1 MKNTALRN
9 SIALL
14 SILAVFGCD
23 PSSSDPVTIE
33 KATNI
38 ILFIGDGMGEEHR
51 KAASWITVGETGFLA
66 MDDMPTIGWAQT
78 RSADNPVT
86 DSAAAATA
94 MSTGVKTNN
103 GVIGLDANLNFV
115 PTILEKAK
123 LQGKKTGLV
132 TTTQITHATPAA
144 FAAHVVNRNM
154 MTDIA
159 EQIIDAQV
167 DVILGGGEDE
177 FLPTTD
183 IGCYPQTGERADG
196 RNLIDE
202 AVAVG
207 YTYVCDSASF
217 SAIDPISTDRLLGL
231 FADEG
236 MSRPFSP
243 SLVEM
248 TYKAIDILSRNPAGF
263 FLLVEGGQIDW
274 ASHSNDADNA
284 ISDTV
289 ELDKA
294 VKAARDYAL
303 VNDDTLVIVAADHE
317 TGGMSVSL
325 SSSGAPGEDGPFGM
339 PDGKLFYVNWSTSS
353 HTAADV
359 PVTSMGPS
367 SELLTG
373 NYENTQLY
381 DVMRG
386 AFN

>member
-1 MKNTALRN
+1 MNNAALRN
-9 SIALL
+9 LTALL

-23 PSSSDPVTIE
+23 SSSPDPVTIE

-51 KAASWITVGETGFLA
+51 KAASWTTVGETGFLA

-78 RSADNPVT
+78 RSADNLVT

-115 PTILEKAK
+115 PTILEEAK
-123 LQGKKTGLV
+123 RQGKMTGLV
-132 TTTQITHATPAA
+132 TTTQVTHATPAA
-144 FAAHVVNRNM
+144 FAAHVENRNM

-159 EQIIDAQV
+159 VQIIDARV

-177 FLPTTD
+177 FFPFTD
-183 IGCYPQTGERADG
+183 IGCFPEAGERDDG

-202 AVAVG
+202 SVAVG
-207 YTYVCDSASF
+207 YTYVCDPASF

-236 MSRPFSP
+236 MPRPFSP

-248 TYKAIDILSRNPAGF
+248 THKAIDILSKNPAGF

-274 ASHSNDADNA
+274 ASHSNDAENA
-284 ISDTV
+284 Y
-289 ELDKA
+289 LK
-294 VKAARDYAL
+294 
-303 VNDDTLVIVAADHE
+303 
-317 TGGMSVSL
+317 
-325 SSSGAPGEDGPFGM
+325 
-339 PDGKLFYVNWSTSS
+339 
-353 HTAADV
+353 
-359 PVTSMGPS
+359 
-367 SELLTG
+367 
-373 NYENTQLY
+373 
-381 DVMRG
+381 
-386 AFN
+386 